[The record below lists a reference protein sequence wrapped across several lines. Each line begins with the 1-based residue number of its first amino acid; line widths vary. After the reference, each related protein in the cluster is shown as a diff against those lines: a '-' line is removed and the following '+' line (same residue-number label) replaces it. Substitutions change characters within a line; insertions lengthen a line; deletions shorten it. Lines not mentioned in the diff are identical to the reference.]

1 MTHNLSVKIIGGQ
14 SRTFSLESMVLN
26 YLRHR
31 HFVLK
36 SVDYDIDARIVVSK
50 KS

>member
-1 MTHNLSVKIIGGQ
+1 
-14 SRTFSLESMVLN
+14 MVSN

-50 KS
+50 NKEKLRQLALGHLEI